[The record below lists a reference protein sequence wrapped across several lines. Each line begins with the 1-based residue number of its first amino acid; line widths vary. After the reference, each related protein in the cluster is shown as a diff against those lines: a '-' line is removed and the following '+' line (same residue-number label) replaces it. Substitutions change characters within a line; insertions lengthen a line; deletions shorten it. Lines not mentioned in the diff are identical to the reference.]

1 MKVLVVGTGAREH
14 AIADALKDDVE
25 LYCYMSKVNPG
36 ISKIAEFA
44 QGDEGEIEKVA
55 KFAVDNNIDIAFIGP
70 EAPLG
75 KGIVDELEKNGISC
89 VGPSQ
94 SAARIETDKSFMRKL
109 FEDYDI
115 EGSLVYKVFDNYDDV
130 SAFLDDFDRD
140 VVVKPVGL
148 TGGKGVKIVGDH
160 LKDNQEAKEYSKEV
174 IDNAMGGFTQVII
187 EERLIGEEFTI
198 QAFCDGTHLAPM
210 PAAQDHPHAFEGDV
224 GAITGGMG
232 SYSDKG
238 GLLPFLSQDD
248 YDEAVKIMEATL
260 KAIAKEAEPYK
271 GILYGQFMLTA
282 DGPKLI
288 EYNARFGDPE
298 AMNVLPLLK
307 TPLAD
312 VCQAIVDGNLDKV
325 EFNDKASVCKYIV
338 PEGYPETSHG
348 GELIEVDERAIEE
361 LGAKVFYAAVG
372 LEDDGIHLSGSRA
385 LGIVADGDSIEEA
398 EKITKDAGLDVY
410 DQVKKIQPICFEN
423 ACWAYTIGAAIAI
436 KKGCKRAADA
446 AAAIGEGL
454 QAFCIPGSVADHRKV
469 GLGHG
474 NLGKML
480 LEEETECFC
489 FLAGH
494 ESFAA
499 AEGAIGIAEKA
510 NKVRQKPLRV
520 ILNGLGKD
528 AAQIISRINGFTFV
542 ETQYDYKAAKLNVV
556 YEKAYSNGLRATV
569 KCYGADDVQEGVAIM
584 HHENV
589 GVSITGNSTNPTRFQ
604 HPVAGTYKKEC
615 IEQGKKYFSVASGG
629 GTGRTLHPDN
639 MAAGPASYGMTDTMG
654 RMHSDAQFAGSSS
667 VPAHVEMMGLIGM
680 GNNPMVGATV
690 AVAVSV
696 EEAAKAGKF

>member
-55 KFAVDNNIDIAFIGP
+55 KFAVDNNIDMAFIGP

-109 FEDYDI
+109 FEDYNI
-115 EGSLVYKVFDNYDDV
+115 EGSLVYKVFDNYEDV

-198 QAFCDGTHLAPM
+198 QAFCDGIHLAPM

-338 PEGYPETSHG
+338 PDGYPETSHA
-348 GELIEVDERAIEE
+348 GETIEVDEKAIED

-372 LEDDGIHLSGSRA
+372 LEDDEIHLSGSRA
-385 LGIVADGDSIEEA
+385 LGIVASGDSIEEA
-398 EKITKDAGLDVY
+398 EKI
-410 DQVKKIQPICFEN
+410 
-423 ACWAYTIGAAIAI
+423 
-436 KKGCKRAADA
+436 
-446 AAAIGEGL
+446 
-454 QAFCIPGSVADHRKV
+454 
-469 GLGHG
+469 
-474 NLGKML
+474 
-480 LEEETECFC
+480 
-489 FLAGH
+489 
-494 ESFAA
+494 
-499 AEGAIGIAEKA
+499 AEKA
-510 NKVRQKPLRV
+510 CACIKGNVYHRSDVGTTDLVNKRV
-520 ILNGLGKD
+520 EHMKEILN
-528 AAQIISRINGFTFV
+528 
-542 ETQYDYKAAKLNVV
+542 
-556 YEKAYSNGLRATV
+556 
-569 KCYGADDVQEGVAIM
+569 
-584 HHENV
+584 
-589 GVSITGNSTNPTRFQ
+589 
-604 HPVAGTYKKEC
+604 
-615 IEQGKKYFSVASGG
+615 
-629 GTGRTLHPDN
+629 
-639 MAAGPASYGMTDTMG
+639 
-654 RMHSDAQFAGSSS
+654 
-667 VPAHVEMMGLIGM
+667 
-680 GNNPMVGATV
+680 
-690 AVAVSV
+690 
-696 EEAAKAGKF
+696 

>member
-109 FEDYDI
+109 FEDYNI

-160 LKDNQEAKEYSKEV
+160 LKDNHEAKEYSKEV

-232 SYSDKG
+232 SYSDKR

-248 YDEAVKIMEATL
+248 YDKAVKIMEATL

-312 VCQAIVDGNLDKV
+312 VCQAIVDGSLDKV

-348 GELIEVDERAIEE
+348 GELIEVDEKAIEE

-398 EKITKDAGLDVY
+398 EKI
-410 DQVKKIQPICFEN
+410 
-423 ACWAYTIGAAIAI
+423 
-436 KKGCKRAADA
+436 
-446 AAAIGEGL
+446 
-454 QAFCIPGSVADHRKV
+454 
-469 GLGHG
+469 
-474 NLGKML
+474 
-480 LEEETECFC
+480 
-489 FLAGH
+489 
-494 ESFAA
+494 
-499 AEGAIGIAEKA
+499 AEKA
-510 NKVRQKPLRV
+510 CACIKGNVYHRSDVGTTDLVNKRV
-520 ILNGLGKD
+520 EHMKEILN
-528 AAQIISRINGFTFV
+528 
-542 ETQYDYKAAKLNVV
+542 
-556 YEKAYSNGLRATV
+556 
-569 KCYGADDVQEGVAIM
+569 
-584 HHENV
+584 
-589 GVSITGNSTNPTRFQ
+589 
-604 HPVAGTYKKEC
+604 
-615 IEQGKKYFSVASGG
+615 
-629 GTGRTLHPDN
+629 
-639 MAAGPASYGMTDTMG
+639 
-654 RMHSDAQFAGSSS
+654 
-667 VPAHVEMMGLIGM
+667 
-680 GNNPMVGATV
+680 
-690 AVAVSV
+690 
-696 EEAAKAGKF
+696 

>member
-55 KFAVDNNIDIAFIGP
+55 KFAVDNNIDMAFIGP

-109 FEDYDI
+109 FEDYNI
-115 EGSLVYKVFDNYDDV
+115 EGSLVYKVFDNYEDV

-210 PAAQDHPHAFEGDV
+210 PAAQDHPHSFEGDV

-325 EFNDKASVCKYIV
+325 EFNEKASVCKYIV
-338 PEGYPETSHG
+338 PDGYPETSHA
-348 GELIEVDERAIEE
+348 GETIEVDEKAIED

-372 LEDDGIHLSGSRA
+372 LEDDEIHLSGSRA
-385 LGIVADGDSIEEA
+385 LGIVASGDSIEEA
-398 EKITKDAGLDVY
+398 EKI
-410 DQVKKIQPICFEN
+410 
-423 ACWAYTIGAAIAI
+423 
-436 KKGCKRAADA
+436 
-446 AAAIGEGL
+446 
-454 QAFCIPGSVADHRKV
+454 
-469 GLGHG
+469 
-474 NLGKML
+474 
-480 LEEETECFC
+480 
-489 FLAGH
+489 
-494 ESFAA
+494 
-499 AEGAIGIAEKA
+499 AEKA
-510 NKVRQKPLRV
+510 CACIKGNVYHRSDVGTTDLVNKRV
-520 ILNGLGKD
+520 EHMKEILN
-528 AAQIISRINGFTFV
+528 
-542 ETQYDYKAAKLNVV
+542 
-556 YEKAYSNGLRATV
+556 
-569 KCYGADDVQEGVAIM
+569 
-584 HHENV
+584 
-589 GVSITGNSTNPTRFQ
+589 
-604 HPVAGTYKKEC
+604 
-615 IEQGKKYFSVASGG
+615 
-629 GTGRTLHPDN
+629 
-639 MAAGPASYGMTDTMG
+639 
-654 RMHSDAQFAGSSS
+654 
-667 VPAHVEMMGLIGM
+667 
-680 GNNPMVGATV
+680 
-690 AVAVSV
+690 
-696 EEAAKAGKF
+696 

>member
-210 PAAQDHPHAFEGDV
+210 PAAQDHTHAFEGDV

-338 PEGYPETSHG
+338 PDGYPETSHA
-348 GELIEVDERAIEE
+348 GETIEVDEKTIED

-372 LEDDGIHLSGSRA
+372 LEDDEIHLSGSRA
-385 LGIVADGDSIEEA
+385 LGIVASGDSIEEA
-398 EKITKDAGLDVY
+398 EKI
-410 DQVKKIQPICFEN
+410 
-423 ACWAYTIGAAIAI
+423 
-436 KKGCKRAADA
+436 
-446 AAAIGEGL
+446 
-454 QAFCIPGSVADHRKV
+454 
-469 GLGHG
+469 
-474 NLGKML
+474 
-480 LEEETECFC
+480 
-489 FLAGH
+489 
-494 ESFAA
+494 
-499 AEGAIGIAEKA
+499 AEKA
-510 NKVRQKPLRV
+510 CACIKGNVYHRSDVGTTDLVNKRV
-520 ILNGLGKD
+520 EHMKEILN
-528 AAQIISRINGFTFV
+528 
-542 ETQYDYKAAKLNVV
+542 
-556 YEKAYSNGLRATV
+556 
-569 KCYGADDVQEGVAIM
+569 
-584 HHENV
+584 
-589 GVSITGNSTNPTRFQ
+589 
-604 HPVAGTYKKEC
+604 
-615 IEQGKKYFSVASGG
+615 
-629 GTGRTLHPDN
+629 
-639 MAAGPASYGMTDTMG
+639 
-654 RMHSDAQFAGSSS
+654 
-667 VPAHVEMMGLIGM
+667 
-680 GNNPMVGATV
+680 
-690 AVAVSV
+690 
-696 EEAAKAGKF
+696 

>member
-55 KFAVDNNIDIAFIGP
+55 KFAVDNNIDMAFIGP

-160 LKDNQEAKEYSKEV
+160 LKDNREAKEYSKEV

-198 QAFCDGTHLAPM
+198 QAFCDGIHLAPM

-338 PEGYPETSHG
+338 PDGYPETSHA
-348 GELIEVDERAIEE
+348 GETIEVDEKAIED

-372 LEDDGIHLSGSRA
+372 LEDDEIHLSGSRA
-385 LGIVADGDSIEEA
+385 LGIVASGDSIEEA
-398 EKITKDAGLDVY
+398 EKI
-410 DQVKKIQPICFEN
+410 
-423 ACWAYTIGAAIAI
+423 
-436 KKGCKRAADA
+436 
-446 AAAIGEGL
+446 
-454 QAFCIPGSVADHRKV
+454 
-469 GLGHG
+469 
-474 NLGKML
+474 
-480 LEEETECFC
+480 
-489 FLAGH
+489 
-494 ESFAA
+494 
-499 AEGAIGIAEKA
+499 AEKA
-510 NKVRQKPLRV
+510 CACIKGNVYHRSDVGTTDLVNKRV
-520 ILNGLGKD
+520 EHMKEILN
-528 AAQIISRINGFTFV
+528 
-542 ETQYDYKAAKLNVV
+542 
-556 YEKAYSNGLRATV
+556 
-569 KCYGADDVQEGVAIM
+569 
-584 HHENV
+584 
-589 GVSITGNSTNPTRFQ
+589 
-604 HPVAGTYKKEC
+604 
-615 IEQGKKYFSVASGG
+615 
-629 GTGRTLHPDN
+629 
-639 MAAGPASYGMTDTMG
+639 
-654 RMHSDAQFAGSSS
+654 
-667 VPAHVEMMGLIGM
+667 
-680 GNNPMVGATV
+680 
-690 AVAVSV
+690 
-696 EEAAKAGKF
+696 

>member
-271 GILYGQFMLTA
+271 GIL
-282 DGPKLI
+282 
-288 EYNARFGDPE
+288 
-298 AMNVLPLLK
+298 K

-338 PEGYPETSHG
+338 PDGYPETSHA
-348 GELIEVDERAIEE
+348 GETIEVDEKTIED

-372 LEDDGIHLSGSRA
+372 LEDDEIHLSGSRA
-385 LGIVADGDSIEEA
+385 LGIVASGDSIEEA
-398 EKITKDAGLDVY
+398 EKI
-410 DQVKKIQPICFEN
+410 
-423 ACWAYTIGAAIAI
+423 
-436 KKGCKRAADA
+436 
-446 AAAIGEGL
+446 
-454 QAFCIPGSVADHRKV
+454 
-469 GLGHG
+469 
-474 NLGKML
+474 
-480 LEEETECFC
+480 
-489 FLAGH
+489 
-494 ESFAA
+494 
-499 AEGAIGIAEKA
+499 AEKA
-510 NKVRQKPLRV
+510 CACIKGNVYHRSDVGTTDLVNKRV
-520 ILNGLGKD
+520 EHMKEILN
-528 AAQIISRINGFTFV
+528 
-542 ETQYDYKAAKLNVV
+542 
-556 YEKAYSNGLRATV
+556 
-569 KCYGADDVQEGVAIM
+569 
-584 HHENV
+584 
-589 GVSITGNSTNPTRFQ
+589 
-604 HPVAGTYKKEC
+604 
-615 IEQGKKYFSVASGG
+615 
-629 GTGRTLHPDN
+629 
-639 MAAGPASYGMTDTMG
+639 
-654 RMHSDAQFAGSSS
+654 
-667 VPAHVEMMGLIGM
+667 
-680 GNNPMVGATV
+680 
-690 AVAVSV
+690 
-696 EEAAKAGKF
+696 

>member
-94 SAARIETDKSFMRKL
+94 SAAIIETDKSFMRKL
-109 FEDYDI
+109 FEDYNI

-160 LKDNQEAKEYSKEV
+160 LKDNHEAKEYSKEV

-248 YDEAVKIMEATL
+248 YDKAVKIMEATL

-312 VCQAIVDGNLDKV
+312 VCQAIVDGSLDKV

-348 GELIEVDERAIEE
+348 GELIEVDEKAIEE

-398 EKITKDAGLDVY
+398 EKI
-410 DQVKKIQPICFEN
+410 
-423 ACWAYTIGAAIAI
+423 
-436 KKGCKRAADA
+436 
-446 AAAIGEGL
+446 
-454 QAFCIPGSVADHRKV
+454 
-469 GLGHG
+469 
-474 NLGKML
+474 
-480 LEEETECFC
+480 
-489 FLAGH
+489 
-494 ESFAA
+494 
-499 AEGAIGIAEKA
+499 AEKA
-510 NKVRQKPLRV
+510 CACIKGNVYHRSDVGTTDLVNKRV
-520 ILNGLGKD
+520 EHMKEILN
-528 AAQIISRINGFTFV
+528 
-542 ETQYDYKAAKLNVV
+542 
-556 YEKAYSNGLRATV
+556 
-569 KCYGADDVQEGVAIM
+569 
-584 HHENV
+584 
-589 GVSITGNSTNPTRFQ
+589 
-604 HPVAGTYKKEC
+604 
-615 IEQGKKYFSVASGG
+615 
-629 GTGRTLHPDN
+629 
-639 MAAGPASYGMTDTMG
+639 
-654 RMHSDAQFAGSSS
+654 
-667 VPAHVEMMGLIGM
+667 
-680 GNNPMVGATV
+680 
-690 AVAVSV
+690 
-696 EEAAKAGKF
+696 

>member
-14 AIADALKDDVE
+14 AIADALKGDVE

-198 QAFCDGTHLAPM
+198 QAFCDGIHLAPM

-338 PEGYPETSHG
+338 PDGYPETSHA
-348 GELIEVDERAIEE
+348 GETIEVDEKTIED

-372 LEDDGIHLSGSRA
+372 LEDDEIHLSGSRA
-385 LGIVADGDSIEEA
+385 LGIVASGDSIEEA
-398 EKITKDAGLDVY
+398 EKI
-410 DQVKKIQPICFEN
+410 
-423 ACWAYTIGAAIAI
+423 
-436 KKGCKRAADA
+436 
-446 AAAIGEGL
+446 
-454 QAFCIPGSVADHRKV
+454 
-469 GLGHG
+469 
-474 NLGKML
+474 
-480 LEEETECFC
+480 
-489 FLAGH
+489 
-494 ESFAA
+494 
-499 AEGAIGIAEKA
+499 AEKA
-510 NKVRQKPLRV
+510 CACIKGNVYHRSDVGTTDLVNKRV
-520 ILNGLGKD
+520 EHMKEILN
-528 AAQIISRINGFTFV
+528 
-542 ETQYDYKAAKLNVV
+542 
-556 YEKAYSNGLRATV
+556 
-569 KCYGADDVQEGVAIM
+569 
-584 HHENV
+584 
-589 GVSITGNSTNPTRFQ
+589 
-604 HPVAGTYKKEC
+604 
-615 IEQGKKYFSVASGG
+615 
-629 GTGRTLHPDN
+629 
-639 MAAGPASYGMTDTMG
+639 
-654 RMHSDAQFAGSSS
+654 
-667 VPAHVEMMGLIGM
+667 
-680 GNNPMVGATV
+680 
-690 AVAVSV
+690 
-696 EEAAKAGKF
+696 

>member
-55 KFAVDNNIDIAFIGP
+55 KFAVDNNIDMAFIGP

-109 FEDYDI
+109 FEDYNI
-115 EGSLVYKVFDNYDDV
+115 EGSLVYKVFDNYEDV

-210 PAAQDHPHAFEGDV
+210 PAAHDHPHAFEGDV

-325 EFNDKASVCKYIV
+325 EFNEKASVCKYIV
-338 PEGYPETSHG
+338 PDGYPETSHA
-348 GELIEVDERAIEE
+348 GETIEVDEKAIED

-372 LEDDGIHLSGSRA
+372 LEDDEIHLSGSRA
-385 LGIVADGDSIEEA
+385 LGIVASGDSIEEA
-398 EKITKDAGLDVY
+398 EKI
-410 DQVKKIQPICFEN
+410 
-423 ACWAYTIGAAIAI
+423 
-436 KKGCKRAADA
+436 
-446 AAAIGEGL
+446 
-454 QAFCIPGSVADHRKV
+454 
-469 GLGHG
+469 
-474 NLGKML
+474 
-480 LEEETECFC
+480 
-489 FLAGH
+489 
-494 ESFAA
+494 
-499 AEGAIGIAEKA
+499 AEKA
-510 NKVRQKPLRV
+510 CACIKGNVYHRSDVGTTDLVNKRV
-520 ILNGLGKD
+520 EHMKEILN
-528 AAQIISRINGFTFV
+528 
-542 ETQYDYKAAKLNVV
+542 
-556 YEKAYSNGLRATV
+556 
-569 KCYGADDVQEGVAIM
+569 
-584 HHENV
+584 
-589 GVSITGNSTNPTRFQ
+589 
-604 HPVAGTYKKEC
+604 
-615 IEQGKKYFSVASGG
+615 
-629 GTGRTLHPDN
+629 
-639 MAAGPASYGMTDTMG
+639 
-654 RMHSDAQFAGSSS
+654 
-667 VPAHVEMMGLIGM
+667 
-680 GNNPMVGATV
+680 
-690 AVAVSV
+690 
-696 EEAAKAGKF
+696 

>member
-1 MKVLVVGTGAREH
+1 
-14 AIADALKDDVE
+14 
-25 LYCYMSKVNPG
+25 MSKVNPG

-198 QAFCDGTHLAPM
+198 QAFCDGIHLAPM

-238 GLLPFLSQDD
+238 GLLPFLSQDG

-338 PEGYPETSHG
+338 PDGYPETSHA
-348 GELIEVDERAIEE
+348 GETIEVDEKAIED

-372 LEDDGIHLSGSRA
+372 LEDDEIHLSGSRA
-385 LGIVADGDSIEEA
+385 LGIVASGDSIEEA
-398 EKITKDAGLDVY
+398 EKI
-410 DQVKKIQPICFEN
+410 
-423 ACWAYTIGAAIAI
+423 
-436 KKGCKRAADA
+436 
-446 AAAIGEGL
+446 
-454 QAFCIPGSVADHRKV
+454 
-469 GLGHG
+469 
-474 NLGKML
+474 
-480 LEEETECFC
+480 
-489 FLAGH
+489 
-494 ESFAA
+494 
-499 AEGAIGIAEKA
+499 AEKA
-510 NKVRQKPLRV
+510 CACIKGNVYHRSDVGTTDLVNKRV
-520 ILNGLGKD
+520 EHMKEILN
-528 AAQIISRINGFTFV
+528 
-542 ETQYDYKAAKLNVV
+542 
-556 YEKAYSNGLRATV
+556 
-569 KCYGADDVQEGVAIM
+569 
-584 HHENV
+584 
-589 GVSITGNSTNPTRFQ
+589 
-604 HPVAGTYKKEC
+604 
-615 IEQGKKYFSVASGG
+615 
-629 GTGRTLHPDN
+629 
-639 MAAGPASYGMTDTMG
+639 
-654 RMHSDAQFAGSSS
+654 
-667 VPAHVEMMGLIGM
+667 
-680 GNNPMVGATV
+680 
-690 AVAVSV
+690 
-696 EEAAKAGKF
+696 